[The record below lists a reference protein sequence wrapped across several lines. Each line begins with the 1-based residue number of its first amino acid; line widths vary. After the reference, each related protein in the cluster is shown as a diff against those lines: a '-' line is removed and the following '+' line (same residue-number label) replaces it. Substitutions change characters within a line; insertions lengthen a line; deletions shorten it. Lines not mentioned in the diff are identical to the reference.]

1 MKFIDLFAGLGGFH
15 IALDKLGHKCI
26 FACEKKEHL
35 QELYKKNFNIKP
47 YGDIK
52 SIEAKDVPRHNILC
66 AGFPCQP
73 FSKAGQRKGLKDEKN
88 GDLFQY
94 ILLILKSKQP
104 NYFILENVRSLLTH
118 DNGETYLFIE
128 KELKELGYSVDK
140 KIYSP
145 HNIGIPQHRERLFI
159 IGSKKG
165 LNYFN
170 WPKIKTTN
178 INIDINKFINHKA
191 KTGKK
196 LEKEKLQVI
205 HLWQD
210 FLNSIDGLELPHAPI
225 WSMEFGATY
234 PFEEKTPYA
243 TSKIELEKCKGS
255 FGQSLKKLS
264 KDDQLKKLPRYARK
278 EGDFFPD
285 WKKKYIR
292 NNREFYEKHKKLLK
306 PIVTKISKL
315 PIESWQKFEWNIKII
330 KNNRKIDE
338 HFIQFRGSGVRIKR
352 TNFFPSLV
360 TVGAQIP
367 IIGKEM
373 RYLTREEGAALQSME
388 GIELPKDLNVCFSA
402 LGNAVNSELVKIIVK
417 ELLKKGR

>member
-15 IALDKLGHKCI
+15 IALDKLGHKCV
-26 FACEKKEHL
+26 FACEKKEYL
-35 QELYKKNFNIKP
+35 QELYLKNFNIKP
-47 YGDIK
+47 HRDIK
-52 SIEAKDVPRHNILC
+52 SIEAIDIPKHDILC

-73 FSKAGQRKGLKDEKN
+73 FSKAGHRKGLEDKKN

-94 ILLILKSKQP
+94 ILFILKEKLP

-118 DNGETYLFIE
+118 DNGKTYLFIE
-128 KELKELGYSVDK
+128 EELKKLGYSVDK

-159 IGSKKG
+159 IGSQKG
-165 LNYFN
+165 LNSFS

-178 INIDINKFINHKA
+178 ININKFIKHKA
-191 KTGKK
+191 KKGKK
-196 LEKEKLQVI
+196 LEKEKQQVI

-243 TSKIELEKCKGS
+243 TSKIELGKCKGS
-255 FGQSLKKLS
+255 FNQSLRKLS
-264 KDDQLKKLPRYARK
+264 KDEQLKKIPRYARK
-278 EGDFFPD
+278 EDEFFPD

-292 NNREFYEKHKKLLK
+292 NNREFYKEHKKLLK

-330 KNNRKIDE
+330 RNNRKINE
-338 HFIQFRGSGVRIKR
+338 HFIQFRGSGVRVKKAD
-352 TNFFPSLV
+352 FFPSLV

-373 RYLTREEGAALQSME
+373 RYLTREEGARLQSME
-388 GIELPKDLNVCFSA
+388 SIELPQDLNMCFSA
-402 LGNAVNSELVKIIVK
+402 LGNAVNAELVKIIAK
-417 ELLKKGR
+417 ELLKRK